1 MEQVNHPA
9 HYNQSGVECIDAI
22 DAAVEGLDPQE
33 AFCVGTAIKYLWR
46 FKHKGKPV
54 EDLQKA
60 MWYINRLI
68 DHEIDNKEDK

>member
-1 MEQVNHPA
+1 MEQVNHPS
-9 HYNQSGVECIDAI
+9 HYNQSGIECIDAME
-22 DAAVEGLDPQE
+22 AAVEGLDPQE
-33 AFCVGTAIKYLWR
+33 ALLAGTAIKHLWR

-60 MWYINRLI
+60 LWYINRLI